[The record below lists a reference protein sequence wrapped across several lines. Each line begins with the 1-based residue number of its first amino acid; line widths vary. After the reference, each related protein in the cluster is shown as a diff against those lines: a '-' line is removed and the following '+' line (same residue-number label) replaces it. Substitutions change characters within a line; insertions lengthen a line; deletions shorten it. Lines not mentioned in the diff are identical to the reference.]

1 MSSIISGT
9 SGTGIVPPNSTA
21 RVVGKIG
28 LGAAAFAAAAFAA
41 ATLGGNAA
49 ARATTVSDN
58 FNSYTPGQNL
68 TTDSSNWGG
77 LGPAW
82 TVLANNGVGG
92 SQGISSVGSTSTSS
106 PTGAGAYASAYLQAS
121 PLSPV
126 TNLGAGQTISD
137 SVDFNY
143 SINSN
148 PVISGTQIL
157 SVGLSVNYAELTAPT
172 TGLDNYYVF
181 ANLGVSASSVELSL
195 GSTTYRSGVP
205 DASQI
210 SGAAAA
216 NSTSEWYQ
224 MGFSITNVGS
234 GNYTLGATLYD
245 LGATGTSTPT
255 LLATL
260 TSPGWTTATIPL
272 LTEPSMFGVIKSE
285 NNGTYGIV
293 APSDQWLN
301 GVNADNYSLTYSV
314 PEPAALSLLGVG
326 ALGLLLVGRKRRP
339 A

>member
-157 SVGLSVNYAELTAPT
+157 SVGLSVNYAELTATNP
-172 TGLDNYYVF
+172 LSNYYTF
-181 ANLGVSASSVELSL
+181 ATFSVSSGSVEI
-195 GSTTYRSGVP
+195 GVGN
-205 DASQI
+205 SNKNGI
-210 SGAAAA
+210 TSGAAAA
-216 NSTSEWYQ
+216 NSTSDWYQ
-224 MGFSITNVGS
+224 MGYSITNVGS

-245 LGATGTSTPT
+245 LGSTGTSTPT

-260 TSPGWTTATIPL
+260 TSPGWTTASIQL
-272 LTEPSMFGVIKSE
+272 LTETSMYGVIKSE
-285 NNGTYGIV
+285 NSGTNGTSG
-293 APSDQWLN
+293 QWLN